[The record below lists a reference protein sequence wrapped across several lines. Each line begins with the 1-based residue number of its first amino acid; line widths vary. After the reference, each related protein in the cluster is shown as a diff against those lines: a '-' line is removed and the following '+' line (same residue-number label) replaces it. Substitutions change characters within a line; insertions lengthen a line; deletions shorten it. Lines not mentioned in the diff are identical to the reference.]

1 MSYAGV
7 AIRYLAILL
16 DLVVLS
22 AVFFPVT
29 RIVKGT
35 WIMSASDHRWAH
47 GWFVTDPLC
56 LVFLAAM
63 ALYFV
68 LFEAFRGATPGKT
81 ATGLRV
87 VRPDGGLPGLT
98 RSLVRNVLRLVDGL
112 PALGILGTVLI
123 ATSRERTR
131 VGDRLAK
138 TRVVHTRSKAAF
150 SRR

>member
-35 WIMSASDHRWAH
+35 WILSATNHRWAH

-56 LVFLAAM
+56 LIFLAVM
-63 ALYFV
+63 ILYFV
-68 LFEAFRGATPGKT
+68 LFEAFPGATPGKV
-81 ATGLRV
+81 AAGLRV
-87 VRPDGGLPGLT
+87 RRPDGGRPGLT
-98 RSLVRNVLRLVDGL
+98 RSLVRNLLRVVDGL
-112 PALGILGTVLI
+112 PALGILGAVLI
-123 ATSRERTR
+123 ATSSERTR
-131 VGDRLAK
+131 LGDRLAQ
-138 TRVVHTRSKAAF
+138 TRVVL
-150 SRR
+150 SRAKT